1 MRRFFID
8 RSLAA
13 GEEIELP
20 AELAQRLHRVLRLR
34 PGEHIVLLNGGS
46 QEFESE
52 ILALSARS
60 GTARV
65 LAAQPALAEPR
76 IQVTLYQ
83 SLIRENRFELV
94 LEKATE
100 LGVAAI
106 VPVLAARTVV
116 RTDERS
122 SARRERWRRILIEAA
137 EQSERA
143 GPPTLGEPI
152 DLTAA
157 LNIATGAIIFP
168 WEEERERRLNQ
179 ALASLPDDAAA
190 LSLFIGPEGGFEV
203 GEVEAARAAGAQ
215 VVTLG
220 HRVLRA
226 ETAAIA
232 TVSVVMHALG
242 ELG

>member
-8 RSLAA
+8 RPLAV
-13 GEEIELP
+13 GEEMDLP

-34 PGEHIVLLNGGS
+34 TGEHIVLVNGGS

-52 ILALSARS
+52 IISLGSHG

-76 IQVTLYQ
+76 VQVTLYQ
-83 SLIRENRFELV
+83 ALIRENRFELV

-152 DLTAA
+152 DLQTALGSA
-157 LNIATGAIIFP
+157 AGAIILP
-168 WEEERERRLNQ
+168 WEEERDRTLNQ
-179 ALASLPDDAAA
+179 ALASLPGDTTAV
-190 LSLFIGPEGGFEV
+190 SLFIGPEGGYEDAEV
-203 GEVEAARAAGAQ
+203 AQAKESGAA
-215 VVTLG
+215 VVTMG
-220 HRVLRA
+220 RRVLR
-226 ETAAIA
+226 
-232 TVSVVMHALG
+232 SSF
-242 ELG
+242 